1 MKHVRSIAVIF
12 ATGLA
17 AAGTASAQDMY
28 KSGVGGLYAGL
39 NYTFMNLESGNADAD
54 VGTLSA
60 KVGVMATPYLG
71 IEARGG
77 FGVDDERIGGV
88 DFSSTIS
95 LAATPPSTWP
105 TNRRLRLTP
114 FSVLPGWKSK
124 PPRSWAQ
131 RPRTKRMCPMA
142 SV

>member
-28 KSGVGGLYAGL
+28 KSGVGALYTGL
-39 NYTFMNLESGNADAD
+39 NYTFMDLESGNADAD

-60 KVGVMATPYLG
+60 KVGVMATPYL
-71 IEARGG
+71 A
-77 FGVDDERIGGV
+77 
-88 DFSSTIS
+88 STIHWTIS
-95 LAATPPSTWP
+95 SAATPRSIWP
-105 TNRRLRLTP
+105 TNRRLRPTP
-114 FSVLPGWKSK
+114 YSASPGLNSRPLRSLAR
-124 PPRSWAQ
+124 PPKM
-131 RPRTKRMCPMA
+131 KRMCLTA